1 MQIWLVGG
9 AVRDE
14 MLGRQVTERD
24 WVVVGATPQ
33 AMLDLGY
40 EPVGKDFP
48 VFLHPKTKEEY
59 ALARTE
65 RKQGRGYHGFDCYAA
80 PDVSLEEDLKR
91 RDLTVNAMARAPDGT
106 LCDPY
111 GGQQDLQDRIL
122 RHVSPAFSEDPLRL
136 LRVARFAARYHP
148 LGFSV
153 AEETMAL
160 MREIADSGELQW
172 LSPERIWT
180 ECNKALETSAPQVF
194 FRILNECGAAS
205 ECFQS
210 LAAAFSANALQR
222 VEQAADADLSAS
234 QRWAA
239 LCLDADPEALMQ
251 TQKALKIP
259 NKFQD
264 AARLGA
270 QFWPLPWPDN
280 GATMLQAL
288 QQFDW
293 LRRPERLQDFLE
305 TAAALGTN
313 PAIIECWQDCA
324 KHSADIDAKA
334 LQAQGLK
341 GAEIGLALQQQRQ
354 AIIEQRIQQR

>member
-1 MQIWLVGG
+1 MQVWLVGG

-14 MLGRQVTERD
+14 MLGRPVTERD

-48 VFLHPKTKEEY
+48 VFLHPDTKEEY

-65 RKQGRGYHGFDCYAA
+65 RKQGKGYHGFECYAA
-80 PDVSLEEDLKR
+80 PDVSLEDDLKR
-91 RDLTVNAMARAPDGT
+91 RDLTVNAMARAADGT

-111 GGQQDLQDRIL
+111 GGQTDLQNRVL

-136 LRVARFAARYHP
+136 LRVARFAARYEH

-153 AEETMAL
+153 AKETLSL
-160 MREIADSGELQW
+160 MRQIADSGELQT

-180 ECNKALETSAPQVF
+180 ECNKALDTTAPQVF
-194 FRILNECGAAS
+194 FQILLDCHAVTD
-205 ECFQS
+205 CFQT
-210 LAAAFSANALQR
+210 LAPAIHEAALLRLQHAAAAG
-222 VEQAADADLSAS
+222 LSPT

-239 LCLDADPEALMQ
+239 LCLNADLEALGSAQ
-251 TQKALKIP
+251 AALKIP
-259 NKFQD
+259 KKFHD

-270 QFWPLPWPDN
+270 QFWPLQAHN
-280 GATMLQAL
+280 SSQSMLQAL

-293 LRRPERLQDFLE
+293 LRRPERLQDFLGCAE
-305 TAAALGTN
+305 ALGAE
-313 PAIIECWQDCA
+313 PALIALWQDCA
-324 KHSADIDAKA
+324 KASAAIDAKA

-341 GAEIGLALQQQRQ
+341 GADIGKALQHQRLQ
-354 AIIEQRIQQR
+354 AIEQRINKG